1 MQKASFDIIQN
12 YQLLMIRPIGAWSE
26 DKALAFTQAANRYLT
41 IDEYRFAGLIDIR
54 QWGLDT
60 PEAMGII
67 NNNLHRAA
75 AHAYALEFNFG
86 VPQAIHMQISKERIT
101 PSTVD
106 LIQTDDPIQV
116 RQVCAAR
123 HYEYDHT
130 ELLQFLTI

>member
-41 IDEYRFAGLIDIR
+41 NDEYRFAGLIDLR
-54 QWGLDT
+54 QWGL
-60 PEAMGII
+60 G
-67 NNNLHRAA
+67 
-75 AHAYALEFNFG
+75 
-86 VPQAIHMQISKERIT
+86 RIT